1 MVFFPKPLAV
11 LVLAV
16 TATAHAQ
23 QAPYFRQQAASTTT
37 VIATPGS
44 ATVPAPDPSPAS
56 VDPMTLPV
64 GAYYRPTGAE
74 VSGFV
79 GATTRFV
86 RSPCPALNTLAN
98 HGFFPRDGK
107 NIKKEVFVSV
117 LMDVFNLD
125 RGLASFHATLLSAT
139 TSLSDLGKHNFIEHD
154 FSVVHA
160 DSVSQ
165 ADPSAVDANL
175 AADLLGR
182 GVDGV
187 LGVQQL
193 GEASV
198 ARMAVCKA
206 KPTGCPLSGFH
217 RTLAFREQASIL
229 RVFGGANSES
239 CRVDFAQSFLVDE
252 RIPADWRKP
261 AVQVRLADLSATG
274 TKIQKVMMA
283 K

>member
-1 MVFFPKPLAV
+1 
-11 LVLAV
+11 
-16 TATAHAQ
+16 
-23 QAPYFRQQAASTTT
+23 
-37 VIATPGS
+37 
-44 ATVPAPDPSPAS
+44 
-56 VDPMTLPV
+56 
-64 GAYYRPTGAE
+64 
-74 VSGFV
+74 
-79 GATTRFV
+79 
-86 RSPCPALNTLAN
+86 
-98 HGFFPRDGK
+98 
-107 NIKKEVFVSV
+107 
-117 LMDVFNLD
+117 MDVFNLD
-125 RGLASFHATLLSAT
+125 RSLASFHATLLSAT
-139 TSLSDLGKHNFIEHD
+139 TSLSDFGKHNFIEHD

-165 ADPSAVDANL
+165 VDPSAVDANL

-198 ARMAVCKA
+198 VRMAVCKA
-206 KPTGCPLSGFH
+206 KPTGCTLSGFH

-274 TKIQKVMMA
+274 AKIQKVMMA